1 MFLGDE
7 LKQVIGNA
15 KLILDNKEKVY
26 NMVKPIIALKDEIYD
41 TSKNTKIWKEVKTE
55 FMVKKQET
63 EADLM
68 KAIEDEFSKM
78 KNSLD
83 RFNMLEKFKNLDT
96 KVVMNSKMEN
106 KVKEVIQDYKDVEL
120 KQYQD
125 IFIQQK
131 SDPPISKNMPP
142 AAGKIL
148 WAELLFE
155 KAHRP

>member
-1 MFLGDE
+1 
-7 LKQVIGNA
+7 
-15 KLILDNKEKVY
+15 
-26 NMVKPIIALKDEIYD
+26 MVKPIIALKDEIYD

-120 KQYQD
+120 KQ
-125 IFIQQK
+125 
-131 SDPPISKNMPP
+131 
-142 AAGKIL
+142 
-148 WAELLFE
+148 
-155 KAHRP
+155 